1 MTLTSINAVRI
12 AARTLGPEG
21 WGTKMPLSAHEL
33 ETLRSRLRAL
43 RSQVGGAVSDRLHR
57 HGLDQHDDAALPNR
71 RADTDDDAAAEA
83 ETSMDI
89 AYVARD
95 AEELALLDAALERVA
110 TGEYGCCV
118 DCGDDIARERLLANP
133 AAARCTECQERSE
146 RAALVARRTRA

>member
-12 AARTLGPEG
+12 AARTLAPEG
-21 WGTKMPLSAHEL
+21 WGTKMPLSVHEL

-57 HGLDQHDDAALPNR
+57 HGLDQHDDAAL
-71 RADTDDDAAAEA
+71 
-83 ETSMDI
+83 
-89 AYVARD
+89 
-95 AEELALLDAALERVA
+95 ERVA

-118 DCGDDIARERLLANP
+118 DCGDDIARERLIANP